1 MRSRQA
7 ARIAPVARTWLF
19 VLLLISTPLLAQD
32 LSRQEELDVLRLE
45 INRLQGHLARLGHE
59 RSGLKTDLARL
70 EIELELQEAQVR
82 EAETARGMT
91 QAELKR
97 LEADVRDLEVE
108 LDRARQ
114 DLKGV
119 LIRLYRT
126 GEQGYLRLLL
136 SLESGSQLLGGVR
149 QLRFLAQRDSE
160 SLLHFVE
167 THEKLSERRDRA
179 LEKANEVDRWVSRER
194 TRRDELDRLNRRQ
207 VALLARVEREHRQ
220 MTVRTSALIQRER
233 KLTELID
240 MLSGRAET
248 PEGVSMERYRGVL
261 DPPVGGRVTKGFGTR
276 MDPQYGT
283 RVPHNGLEYASAA
296 GEEVGAVYGGKVL
309 FAAPFQGYGLT
320 VVVLHAGRVFSLYA
334 GLGELRVG
342 EGDVVTLGDVVG
354 TASGNLYFEIRVEN
368 RPEDPASWLR

>member
-1 MRSRQA
+1 
-7 ARIAPVARTWLF
+7 
-19 VLLLISTPLLAQD
+19 
-32 LSRQEELDVLRLE
+32 
-45 INRLQGHLARLGHE
+45 
-59 RSGLKTDLARL
+59 
-70 EIELELQEAQVR
+70 LELQEAQVR
-82 EAETARGMT
+82 EAETARSLT

-97 LEADVRDLEVE
+97 LQADVLDLEVE

-136 SLESGSQLLGGVR
+136 SLESGSQLLDGVR

-160 SLLHFVE
+160 SVLHFVE
-167 THEKLSERRDRA
+167 THEKLSDRRDSA
-179 LEKANEVDRWVSRER
+179 LEKANEVDRWVTRER
-194 TRRDELDRLNRRQ
+194 ARRDELERLNRRQ

-220 MTVRTSALIQRER
+220 MSVRTTALIERER
-233 KLTELID
+233 KLSELID

-248 PEGVSMERYRGVL
+248 PEGISMERYRGVL
-261 DPPVGGRVTKGFGTR
+261 DPPVGGRVTKGFGPR
-276 MDPQYGT
+276 MDPLYGT
-283 RVPHNGLEYASAA
+283 RVPHNGLEYSSTA

-334 GLGELRVG
+334 GLGELRVA

-354 TASGNLYFEIRVEN
+354 TTSGNLYFEIRVEN